1 MAMPTLTRRCTTPA
15 EAPSIPVLC
24 LPFETRQKSRFRAS
38 LTDGTEVGVML
49 ERGQVLRDGE
59 WLCTAT
65 GDLAVRIQAAPEP
78 VSEVHSPDALL
89 LLRAGYHLGNRH
101 VPLQLGDGWLR
112 YLHDH
117 VLDDMVRGL
126 GLTVEFTQAPFE
138 PEAGAYAAGGHAHSH
153 AHGYQHAH

>member
-1 MAMPTLTRRCTTPA
+1 MLTLTRRCMTPA
-15 EAPSIPVLC
+15 ETKMMPVLR

-38 LTDGTEVGVML
+38 LTDGTEVGVVL

-59 WLCTAT
+59 CLCGVA
-65 GDLAVRIQAAPEP
+65 GDLVVRVQAAPEP
-78 VSEVHSPDALL
+78 VSEVHSTDALL

-101 VPLQLGDGWLR
+101 VPLQLGHGWLR

-117 VLDDMVRGL
+117 VLDEMLRGL
-126 GLTVEFTQAPFE
+126 GLTVGFTQAPFE

-153 AHGYQHAH
+153 ADGHQHAH